1 MKPWII
7 YFSIIN
13 HLVYGVCLLISPV
26 TMNIT
31 PMIFFNRI
39 GMSSFETAMVFF
51 GVSLISLGGLHKKDL
66 IYFFPQQMV
75 LFATSFGA
83 LTCVLNSSYAD
94 GVKRDW
100 LFIFPDQFPSI
111 LICILYTAAILNY
124 VLEDNHGR

>member
-26 TMNIT
+26 AMNIT

-39 GMSSFETAMVFF
+39 GITHTYTSLMFF
-51 GVSLISLGGLHKKDL
+51 SVSIFALIGLFRKGL

-83 LTCVLNSSYAD
+83 LTCVINSSYAD

-100 LFIFPDQFPSI
+100 IFIFPDQFPSI
-111 LICILYTAAILNY
+111 LICILYTASILNY
-124 VLEDNHGR
+124 VLETNHGS